1 MGLIPATP
9 VEKLLWIVLLL
20 LLGGYLAGTWL
31 NRRRSKSL
39 GFWLQSG
46 LGVLRS
52 PLAANRTQSRGARD
66 LRWKWMKTM
75 SSGAQV
81 TVQEAQRPFRQLEV
95 TYLLLTREFAPLWG
109 IELLRGKRDTLIIRG
124 DLRSKPP
131 AEFEVVPIRGKLR
144 DTLDASAGDQPWQ
157 WKEMPAGLGLAVRAG
172 ASGDEPAARV
182 GAFLQRYGPYIER
195 LSLRDRRPN
204 LILFAR
210 LTGIEH
216 SPAAEFLEAVAKVVG
231 TGPAAAGPPGA
242 AGT

>member
-1 MGLIPATP
+1 MRLVPAAP
-9 VEKLLWIVLLL
+9 VEKLWWVVLLL

-52 PLAANRTQSRGARD
+52 PLAANRTQ
-66 LRWKWMKTM
+66 WKWMKTM
-75 SSGAQV
+75 SAGAQV
-81 TVQEAQRPFRQLEV
+81 TVQDAQRPFRQLEV

-131 AEFEVVPIRGKLR
+131 AEFEVVPVRGKLR
-144 DTLDASAGDQPWQ
+144 DTLDANAGDRPWQ
-157 WKEMPAGLGLAVRAG
+157 WKEMPAGLGLAVLDHT
-172 ASGDEPAARV
+172 SGDEPAARV
-182 GAFLQRYGPYIER
+182 GAFLQRYGPYIQR

-210 LTGIEH
+210 LTGIEQ
-216 SPAAEFLEAVAKVVG
+216 SPATEFLEAVRNVVG
-231 TGPAAAGPPGA
+231 KEV
-242 AGT
+242 